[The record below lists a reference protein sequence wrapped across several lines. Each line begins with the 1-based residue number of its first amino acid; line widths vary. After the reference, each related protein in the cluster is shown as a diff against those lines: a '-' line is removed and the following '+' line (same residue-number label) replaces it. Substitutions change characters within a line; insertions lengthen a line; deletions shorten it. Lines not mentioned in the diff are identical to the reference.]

1 MTVMQVVDDADILH
15 ALGLQGLH
23 HRKEVLGFAE
33 PIPVVIQTHL
43 APLCGASV
51 ADRLEPCHFGGDAGL
66 LIRRV
71 FHRDGTAIAH
81 HPQLWVHV
89 MLTEKCQGLLALV
102 IQDRREPPTRER
114 DATFL

>member
-23 HRKEVLGFAE
+23 HRKEVLGFTE

-43 APLCGASV
+43 AALRGTGV
-51 ADRLEPCHFGGDAGL
+51 ADGLEPCDFCGDAGL

-89 MLTEKCQGLLALV
+89 MLTEKCQGLLGLV